1 MISVDQALGIVLE
14 TVAPLEAEV
23 VALESSLGRIL
34 RQDLHADIDL
44 PPFDRARM
52 DGYAL
57 KAEDAASAPVS
68 LRLIGEVAAGSEFAG
83 VVNRGEAVKIFTG
96 APVPQGADA
105 VQKVEVTE
113 RDGADG
119 QVVVI
124 KQAVT
129 LGQFIT

>member
-1 MISVDQALGIVLE
+1 MISVDQALSIVSE
-14 TVAPLEAEV
+14 KVTPLEHEL

-34 RQDLHADIDL
+34 RQDVHADIDL

-57 KAEDAASAPVS
+57 KAEDAASAPAR
-68 LRLIGEVAAGSEFAG
+68 LRLIGEVAAGSQFAG

-96 APVPQGADA
+96 APVPRGADA

-113 RDGADG
+113 RDGAEG
-119 QVVVI
+119 HFVVI
-124 KQAVT
+124 K
-129 LGQFIT
+129 